1 MQNPTPLAWLI
12 GNEGTP
18 NEIRFELV
26 KSESKLGRGS
36 NCEIQ
41 VDDKLASRN
50 HAVIY
55 FRDGGFEIEDLGSS
69 NGTFVNNK
77 AITSGPILNGDLITI
92 GDTVLQFRIEL
103 DPDATILQM
112 RVPQDTIA
120 AARKTIP
127 QEYDFV
133 HCSACGQKNP
143 ANNKLCSKCNAVLPQ
158 LPENFKIT
166 LGIFR
171 KAQVDFNV
179 GQLTEEEY
187 HKALAE
193 LVVQDRKGE
202 YWMLGVDS
210 GDWYWFDGEEWN
222 KRTPPLVTSEKDLA
236 PTPTPSKEPL
246 PPTIEKSPTKP
257 SKAGRWGV
265 IGLWLIS
272 LIIVL
277 GLGVYA
283 AIELISF
290 FQEPREYQPEAYYE
304 EITTEDYDYS
314 SSTDSDP
321 DDDQESPADEGP
333 ILPTETLEAIPD
345 AEQIHTE
352 MTFRTYNPGTDSSLP
367 SFTAGA
373 EWNKDQSTTEYFLY
387 EGNFPANT
395 SAVLVMGWCAIDQ
408 DTLNENMSGIQL
420 AGMFDNEV
428 IPQNSWTQE
437 NTQVE
442 NMFCRFFRAVVEG
455 LDPGTHHYIYSTS
468 HSNPINDGWETY
480 PPGNYI
486 SENIIEVGGQ

>member
-1 MQNPTPLAWLI
+1 MQNSTPLAWLI

-18 NEIRFELV
+18 DEIRYELV
-26 KSESKLGRGS
+26 KSESTLGRGS
-36 NCEIQ
+36 DCEVQ
-41 VDDKLASRN
+41 VDDQHASRK

-55 FRDGGFEIEDLGSS
+55 YRGGNFELEDLGSS

-112 RVPQDTIA
+112 RVPQETIA

-127 QEYDFV
+127 QEHDFI

-143 ANNKLCSKCNAVLPQ
+143 ANNKLCSKCNAVLPR
-158 LPENFKIT
+158 LPENFQIT
-166 LGIFR
+166 LRNF
-171 KAQVDFNV
+171 KMAQADFIS
-179 GQLTEEEY
+179 GQLKEEHY
-187 HKALAE
+187 QQALAE
-193 LVVQDRKGE
+193 LVVQDQSGE
-202 YWMLGVDS
+202 YWMLGVES
-210 GDWYWFDGEEWN
+210 GDWYWYDGQEWH
-222 KRTPPLVTSEKDLA
+222 KKTPPLISPDETQP
-236 PTPTPSKEPL
+236 PTPIPSEEPL
-246 PPTIEKSPTKP
+246 TAPKP

-272 LIIVL
+272 AIIVL
-277 GLGVYA
+277 ALGVYSV
-283 AIELISF
+283 IQLISY
-290 FQEPREYQPEAYYE
+290 FQEPWEYQPEAYYE

-314 SSTDSDP
+314 GSTDSDP
-321 DDDQESPADEGP
+321 SDGQDTSAADGSISPTATLEIIP
-333 ILPTETLEAIPD
+333 PTEQAV
-345 AEQIHTE
+345 TE
-352 MTFRTYNPGTDSSLP
+352 LTIRTYNPGTDSSLL
-367 SFTAGA
+367 SFTAEA
-373 EWNKDQSTTEYFLY
+373 DWNKDQSSTEYFIY

-420 AGMFDNEV
+420 AGMIDDQV

-437 NTQVE
+437 NTQVDDI
-442 NMFCRFFRAVVEG
+442 FCRFFRAVVEG

-486 SENIIEVGGQ
+486 TENIIEVGGQ